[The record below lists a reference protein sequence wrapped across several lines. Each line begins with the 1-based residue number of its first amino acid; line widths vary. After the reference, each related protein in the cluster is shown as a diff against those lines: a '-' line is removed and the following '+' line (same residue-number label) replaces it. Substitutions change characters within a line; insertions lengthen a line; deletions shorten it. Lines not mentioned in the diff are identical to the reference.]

1 MCNIKG
7 KGINIGEDLEMEIAE
22 YVIVFHLLIKNI
34 EILFL
39 VIFIRMDLQF
49 IHINLEQNKALV
61 SLCLLCST

>member
-1 MCNIKG
+1 MFIVNEG

-22 YVIVFHLLIKNI
+22 YVIVFHLLFKNI

-49 IHINLEQNKALV
+49 IHIN
-61 SLCLLCST
+61 